1 LLMPKDKFKEQ
12 FAIAAAAA
20 FQKIYSDK
28 YRSIGREQVFNSDFI
43 YENLEKPKDPS
54 MGRFAL
60 PVFKFVALLGEKP
73 PQITS
78 KVVDEINRILK
89 STGNGPVL
97 VDTKAVGPYLN
108 AVPNFMESCKAT
120 LQEILNRQVEYGN
133 SNVGKQLKVLLEY
146 SSPNIAKPFGVGHL
160 RSTAIGNS
168 LRKIFKALGYEAIG
182 INFLG
187 DWGTQ
192 FGKMIVAYR
201 KWGSKDTLKGNTV
214 ANLLELYVK
223 FHEEAEKDPK
233 LEHEAREA
241 FKLLEDGEKS
251 AVELWE
257 KFKDISQAEFDR
269 IYKILGVEYDWV
281 TSESFLND
289 RMEAAI
295 KRLEKDKLT
304 KVSKSALIVDLNDPR
319 LPPVLLKK
327 ADGATL
333 YATRDIA
340 GLIYRWEKYH
350 FHESIYV
357 VGAAQSDHFKQIFK
371 VMELMEEAEHLP
383 QHESMAGKVR
393 HVEFGWVKFGEK
405 TMSTRRGNII
415 ILEDVIDK
423 TVDLVKEKIKEK
435 NPDLKNINET
445 AQMIGVGA
453 IIFSQISVRRHKDVN
468 FDWVEVLNFEGETG
482 PYLQY
487 THARLCSLLR
497 NYDGKVSSDIDH
509 KLLDRPEETFVIN
522 LLDDFPQAIED
533 AVRNYDPVY
542 VATHLLKL
550 ASAFN
555 KFYQRK
561 DEKGRIDKIISDNK
575 ELSQARIAL
584 VKAVQIVVNKGLHLL
599 GLQAP
604 EEM

>member
-1 LLMPKDKFKEQ
+1 MTRDKFKEQ
-12 FAIAAAAA
+12 FASAAAAA

-28 YRSIGREQVFNSDFI
+28 YKTVGNKQVFSSDFI
-43 YENLEKPKDPS
+43 YENLETPKDPS

-60 PVFKFVALLGEKP
+60 PVFKFVQMLGDKP
-73 PQITS
+73 PQITL
-78 KVVDEINRILK
+78 KIADEMNRILQ
-89 STGNGPVL
+89 SIFNGPAIL
-97 VDTKAVGPYLN
+97 ETKAVGPYLN
-108 AVPNFMESCKAT
+108 AIPNFLESCRGT
-120 LQEILNRQVEYGN
+120 LKEIIARQEDYG
-133 SNVGKQLKVLLEY
+133 SSDIGQGLKVLLEY

-201 KWGSKDTLKGNTV
+201 KWGTKDTLTGNSVT
-214 ANLLELYVK
+214 NLLDLYVR
-223 FHEEAEKDPK
+223 FHEEAEKNPK
-233 LEHEAREA
+233 LEDEAREA
-241 FKLLEDGEKS
+241 FKLLEDGDKT
-251 AVELWE
+251 AVELWQ
-257 KFKDISQAEFDR
+257 KFKDLSQAEFNR
-269 IYKILGVEYDWV
+269 IYQILGVEYDWV
-281 TSESFLND
+281 TGEAFLND
-289 RMEAAI
+289 KMDKAI
-295 KRLEKDKLT
+295 NRLEKDKLT
-304 KVSKSALIVDLNDPR
+304 QVSKGALIVDLNDPQ

-340 GLIYRWEKYH
+340 GLLYRWEKYH

-357 VGAAQSDHFKQIFK
+357 VGVSQSDHFKQIFK
-371 VMELMEEAEHLP
+371 VMELMEEAERLP
-383 QHESMAGKVR
+383 KSEKMSGRIK

-423 TVDLVKEKIKEK
+423 AVELAKEKIKEK
-435 NPDLKNINET
+435 NPDLKDLNET

-453 IIFSQISVRRHKDVN
+453 VIFSQISVRRHKDVN
-468 FDWVEVLNFEGETG
+468 FDWDEVLNFEGETG

-497 NYDGKVSSDIDH
+497 NYQGKVSSEV
-509 KLLDRPEETFVIN
+509 KYELLDKPEETAVIN
-522 LLDDFPQAIED
+522 LLEDFPQAI
-533 AVRNYDPVY
+533 AAAARNYDPVFIS
-542 VATHLLKL
+542 THLLKL
-550 ASAFN
+550 SSAFN
-555 KFYQRK
+555 KVYQRK
-561 DEKGRIDKIISDNK
+561 DNNGRIDKIISDNK
-575 ELSQARIAL
+575 ELTAARIAL
-584 VKAVQIVVNKGLHLL
+584 VKAVQMVVKKGLSLL
-599 GLQAP
+599 GLRAP

>member
-1 LLMPKDKFKEQ
+1 MPKDKFKEQ
-12 FAIAAAAA
+12 FAQAAAKA
-20 FQKIYSDK
+20 FQKIYPEK
-28 YRSIGREQVFNSDFI
+28 YRSVGDALVFSSEFI

-60 PVFKFVALLGEKP
+60 PVFKFVSLLGEQP

-78 KVVDEINRILK
+78 KIAVELNAILK
-89 STGNGPVL
+89 KTGSGQAL
-97 VDTKAVGPYLN
+97 VETKAVGPYLN
-108 AVPNFMESCKAT
+108 ATPNFIAACQKTMP
-120 LQEILNRQVEYGN
+120 EILDRQQEYGN
-133 SNVGKQLKVLLEY
+133 SNVGRQLKVLLEY

-160 RSTAIGNS
+160 RSTVIGNS
-168 LRKIFKALGYEAIG
+168 LRKIYQALGYDAVG

-192 FGKMIVAYR
+192 FGKMIVAFR
-201 KWGSKDTLKGNTV
+201 KWGGSETLKGNTA
-214 ANLLELYVK
+214 ANLLDLYVK
-223 FHEEAEKDPK
+223 FHEEARKNPK
-233 LEHEAREA
+233 LEDVAREA
-241 FKLLEDGEKS
+241 FKQLEDGEKS
-251 AVELWE
+251 AVELWQ
-257 KFKDISQAEFDR
+257 KFTEISQADFDR
-269 IYKILGVEYDWV
+269 IYQILGVEYDWV

-289 RMEAAI
+289 KMESAI
-295 KRLEKDKLT
+295 KRLEKDGLT
-304 KVSKSALIVDLNDPR
+304 KNSQGALVVDWNDPQ

-340 GLIYRWEKYH
+340 GLLYRWEKYH

-371 VMELMEEAEHLP
+371 VMELLEEAEHLP
-383 QHESMAGKVR
+383 KSERLAGKIR

-415 ILEDVIDK
+415 ILEDVIDRA
-423 TVDLVKEKIKEK
+423 VALVKEKIKEK
-435 NPDLKNINET
+435 NPDLKHSDET

-453 IIFSQISVRRHKDVN
+453 VIFSQISVRRHKDIN
-468 FDWVEVLNFEGETG
+468 FNWDEVLNFEGETG

-497 NYDGKVSSDIDH
+497 NYNSQVKADIDY
-509 KLLDRPEETFVIN
+509 KLLDRAEETLVIN
-522 LLDDFPQAIED
+522 LLDDFPQAILN
-533 AVRNYDPVY
+533 AARNYDPVY
-542 VATHLLKL
+542 VSTHLLKL

-561 DEKGRIDKIISDNK
+561 DDKGRIDKIISADK
-575 ELSQARIAL
+575 PLTAARIAL
-584 VKAVQIVVNKGLHLL
+584 VKCVQLVINKGLQLL
-599 GLQAP
+599 GLKAP

>member
-1 LLMPKDKFKEQ
+1 MPKDKFKEE
-12 FAIAAAAA
+12 FAEAAAAA
-20 FQKIYSDK
+20 FQKIYPDK
-28 YRSIGREQVFNSDFI
+28 YRSVGDEQVFNPNFI
-43 YENLEKPKDPS
+43 YENLEKPKDLS

-60 PVFKFVALLGEKP
+60 PVFRFVELLGEKP

-78 KVVDEINRILK
+78 KIADEINRTLK
-89 STGNGPVL
+89 TFGNGPAL
-97 VDTKAVGPYLN
+97 VETKAVGPYLN
-108 AVPNFMESCKAT
+108 AVPNFVASAKET
-120 LQEILNRQVEYGN
+120 LQEILKKQGDYGSSDTDQN
-133 SNVGKQLKVLLEY
+133 LKVLLEY

-160 RSTAIGNS
+160 RSTVIGNS
-168 LRKIFKALGYEAIG
+168 LRKIFKALGYDAIG

-192 FGKMIVAYR
+192 FGKMIVAYS
-201 KWGSKDTLKGNTV
+201 KWGSTETLKGNTV

-223 FHEEAEKDPK
+223 FHEEAEKNPK
-233 LEHEAREA
+233 LGDEARQA
-241 FKLLEDGEKS
+241 FQQLESGEKS
-251 AVELWE
+251 AVELWQ

-269 IYKILGVEYDWV
+269 IYQILGVEYDWV

-289 RMEAAI
+289 KMDSAI

-304 KVSKSALIVDLNDPR
+304 KFSKGALIVDWNDPQ

-340 GLIYRWEKYH
+340 GLLYRWEKYH
-350 FHESIYV
+350 FHESIYI
-357 VGAAQSDHFKQIFK
+357 VGSAQSDHFKQIFK
-371 VMELMEEAEHLP
+371 VMELMEETEHLP
-383 QHESMAGKVR
+383 ESERMSGRIR

-423 TVDLVKEKIKEK
+423 AVELAKERIKEK
-435 NPDLKNINET
+435 NPDLKNIDQT

-453 IIFSQISVRRHKDVN
+453 VIFSQISIKRHKDVN
-468 FDWVEVLNFEGETG
+468 FDWDEVLNFEGETG

-497 NYDGKVSSDIDH
+497 NYSGKVISEIDF
-509 KLLDRPEETFVIN
+509 KLLDRPEETHVIN
-522 LLDDFPQAIED
+522 MLDDFPQAIED
-533 AVRNYDPVY
+533 SARNYDPVL
-542 VATHLLKL
+542 VSTHLLRL

-561 DEKGRIDKIISDNK
+561 DDNGRIDKIISANK
-575 ELSQARIAL
+575 ELTQARIAL
-584 VKAVQIVVNKGLHLL
+584 VKGVQIVINKGLNLL
-599 GLQAP
+599 GLKAP

>member
-1 LLMPKDKFKEQ
+1 MPKDKFKEQ
-12 FAIAAAAA
+12 FALTAAAA
-20 FQKIYSDK
+20 FQKIYADQFQAV
-28 YRSIGREQVFNSDFI
+28 GREQIFNPDFI

-60 PVFKFVALLGEKP
+60 PVFKFVSLLGEKP

-78 KVVDEINRILK
+78 KIAAEINRILNA
-89 STGNGPVL
+89 TGNGAAV
-97 VDTKAVGPYLN
+97 VETKAVGPYLN
-108 AVPNFMESCKAT
+108 VVPNFLEASRAT
-120 LQEILNRQVEYGN
+120 IQEILDRQEEYGN
-133 SNVGKQLKVLLEY
+133 AHAKSQLKVLLEY

-160 RSTAIGNS
+160 RSTVIGNA
-168 LRKIFKALGYEAIG
+168 LRKIYKALGYDAVG

-192 FGKMIVAYR
+192 FGKMIVAYT
-201 KWGSKDTLKGNTV
+201 KWGSKDTLKGNSV

-223 FHEEAEKDPK
+223 FHEEAEKNPK
-233 LEHEAREA
+233 LVDEARVA
-241 FKLLEDGEKS
+241 FKQLEDGDKS
-251 AVELWE
+251 AVELWQ
-257 KFKDISQAEFDR
+257 KFKEISQAEFDR

-289 RMEAAI
+289 KMDSAI
-295 KRLEKDKLT
+295 KRLEKDGLT
-304 KVSKSALIVDLNDPR
+304 KISQNALVVDWNDPQ

-357 VGAAQSDHFKQIFK
+357 VGVSQSDHFKQIFK
-371 VMELMEEAEHLP
+371 VMELMEAAENLS
-383 QHESMAGKVR
+383 ESERMSGKVK

-423 TVDLVKEKIKEK
+423 AVALAKAKIKEK
-435 NPDLKNINET
+435 NPDLKKSNET

-453 IIFSQISVRRHKDVN
+453 VIFSQISVRRHKDVN
-468 FDWVEVLNFEGETG
+468 FDWDEVLNFEGETG

-497 NYDGKVSSDIDH
+497 NYKGKVNSDIDYT
-509 KLLDRPEETFVIN
+509 LLDRPEETCVIN
-522 LLDDFPQAIED
+522 LLDDFPQAIAD
-533 AVRNYDPVY
+533 AARNYDPVY
-542 VATHLLKL
+542 VSTHLLKL
-550 ASAFN
+550 SSAFN

-561 DEKGRIDKIISDNK
+561 DDQGRIDKIISDDK
-575 ELSQARIAL
+575 DLTAARIAL
-584 VKAVQIVVNKGLHLL
+584 VKAAQIVVNKGLKLL